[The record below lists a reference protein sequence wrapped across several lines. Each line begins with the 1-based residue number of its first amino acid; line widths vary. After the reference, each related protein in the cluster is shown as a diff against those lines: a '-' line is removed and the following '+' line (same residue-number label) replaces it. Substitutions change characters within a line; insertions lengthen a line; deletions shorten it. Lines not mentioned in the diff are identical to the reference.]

1 MSSVDS
7 GVNSITAVV
16 SSDFIGRF
24 RKTEHSARR
33 ELINARVIAIVVGFT
48 VIAATN
54 LIENLPGNL
63 FAVSKRA
70 TELFVT
76 PLFTLFFMAMFVRF
90 ATPAGANLGA
100 ISGFFAAATIAF
112 WNPLFDDERA
122 LSFTWISPIALVVGI
137 SVGCI
142 VSKITGKKKIEV

>member
-24 RKTEHSARR
+24 RQTEHTARE
-33 ELINARVIAIVVGFT
+33 ELIQARL
-48 VIAATN
+48 IAAGVGVAVILATT
-54 LIENLPGNL
+54 LIDHLPGNL

-76 PLFTLFFMAMFVRF
+76 PLFTLFFMAMFARF
-90 ATPAGANLGA
+90 ATPAGANAGA
-100 ISGFFAAATIAF
+100 LSGFLAAATIAF

-122 LSFTWISPIALVVGI
+122 LSFTWISPIALIVGI
-137 SVGCI
+137 TVGCF
-142 VSKITGKKKIEV
+142 VSKMTSEKKSGT